1 MVEKSK
7 PPAAAEKQET
17 LPKRAGTQLASL
29 LFYDEGCYPIIVGIT
44 VLLFSLFA
52 AIVICILC
60 FSFNILRVLFSST
73 MPVSL
78 VSRRDRI

>member
-52 AIVICILC
+52 EIVICYVCATSYCVFLLIFYEFYSQALC
-60 FSFNILRVLFSST
+60 LFH
-73 MPVSL
+73 
-78 VSRRDRI
+78 